1 MKVKLKSG
9 EKLSSNNSYQGLTM
23 EQWTSLNQGKE
34 IEVSSMPERCKDQLE
49 ISKVKGAK

>member
-23 EQWTSLNQGKE
+23 EQWTSLNQGGQ
-34 IEVSSMPERCKDQLE
+34 IEVSSIPEHCKEQLE
-49 ISKVKGAK
+49 TLKEKGAK